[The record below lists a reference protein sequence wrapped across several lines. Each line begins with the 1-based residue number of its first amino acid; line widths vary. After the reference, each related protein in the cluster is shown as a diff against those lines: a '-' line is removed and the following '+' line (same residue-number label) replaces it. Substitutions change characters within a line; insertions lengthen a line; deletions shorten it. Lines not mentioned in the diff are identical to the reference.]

1 MAAPDS
7 TTRKVAKRL
16 KALRIDRDLT
26 QSDVAEKADMST
38 NYYAKIERGELRP
51 SVDIYERL
59 AKALKVT
66 ASDIFPF

>member
-1 MAAPDS
+1 MNTSDG
-7 TTRKVAKRL
+7 TTKKVAKRL
-16 KALRIDRDLT
+16 KSLRIDRDLT
-26 QSDVAEKADMST
+26 QAVIAEKAKMST
-38 NYYAKIERGELRP
+38 NYYAKIERGEVRP

>member
-1 MAAPDS
+1 MATPDS

-26 QSDVAEKADMST
+26 QADVAEKAQMST

>member
-1 MAAPDS
+1 MAAADS
-7 TTRKVAKRL
+7 TTKKVAKKLKSLRL
-16 KALRIDRDLT
+16 DRDLT
-26 QSDVAEKADMST
+26 QADIAEKAKMST
-38 NYYAKIERGELRP
+38 NYYAKIERGEVRP

>member
-1 MAAPDS
+1 MATPDG
-7 TTRKVAKRL
+7 TTKKVAKRL

-26 QSDVAEKADMST
+26 QATIAEKAKMST
-38 NYYAKIERGELRP
+38 NYYAKIERGEVRP

>member
-7 TTRKVAKRL
+7 TTRKVAKKL
-16 KALRIDRDLT
+16 KALRLDRDLT

>member
-1 MAAPDS
+1 MTSSDG
-7 TTRKVAKRL
+7 TTKKVAKRL
-16 KALRIDRDLT
+16 KTLRLERDLT
-26 QSDVAEKADMST
+26 QAALADKSQMST
-38 NYYAKIERGELRP
+38 NYYAKIERGEVRP

>member
-1 MAAPDS
+1 MTTPDS
-7 TTRKVAKRL
+7 TTRKVAKKL
-16 KALRIDRDLT
+16 KSLRRNRDLT
-26 QSDVAEKADMST
+26 QADIAEKAKMST
-38 NYYAKIERGELRP
+38 NYYAKIERGEVRP

>member
-1 MAAPDS
+1 MATPDS

-16 KALRIDRDLT
+16 KTLRLDRGLT

>member
-1 MAAPDS
+1 MATPDS

-16 KALRIDRDLT
+16 KTLRLDRDLT
-26 QSDVAEKADMST
+26 QADVAAKAKMST

>member
-1 MAAPDS
+1 MATPDS
-7 TTRKVAKRL
+7 TTRRVAKRL
-16 KALRIDRDLT
+16 KALRLDRDLT
-26 QSDVAEKADMST
+26 QADIAEKAKMST
-38 NYYAKIERGELRP
+38 NYYAKIERGEVRP